1 MAAFVGIDWG
11 TSNCRAYRIDESGF
25 VLERRV
31 DGPGILAV
39 RNSDFSAALTKM
51 AGDWIDAP
59 GSPPT
64 LMSGMIGSAQG
75 WVEAPYLPIPAA
87 PADFAGRLAP
97 VPDPRRRIF
106 IVPGL
111 HGVGPAGPDV
121 MRGEETQIFGSGI
134 EDGVVCLPG
143 THSKWAVIAGG
154 RVVRFATFMTGEV
167 FAVMRRHSIL
177 GRLMNEAPHDAAAFA
192 RGLVRAQAPGGLL
205 HHLFTV
211 RTAGL
216 LEGLGRDAASSF
228 LSGVLIGE
236 EVAAAKAQFTPAS
249 VAVIGGMPLAQ
260 HYAIA
265 LNVAGITAAT
275 VSGDD
280 AAAGGLYRIAR
291 QAGFFG

>member
-11 TSNCRAYRIDESGF
+11 TSSCRAYRIDEHGT
-25 VLERRV
+25 VLERRT

-39 RNSDFSAALTKM
+39 RNSDFSAALTKI
-51 AGDWIDAP
+51 AGDWIEAP
-59 GSPPT
+59 GAPPT

-97 VPDPRRRIF
+97 VPDPHRRIF

-121 MRGEETQIFGSGI
+121 MRGEETQIFGSAI

-143 THSKWAVIAGG
+143 THSKWAVVAGG
-154 RVVRFATFMTGEV
+154 KVVRFATFMTGEV

-177 GRLMNEAPHDAAAFA
+177 GRLMNEAPYDASAFA

-216 LEGLGRDAASSF
+216 LEGLGRDAAPSF

-236 EVAAAKAQFTPAS
+236 EIAAAKAQFAPAS
-249 VAVIGGMPLAQ
+249 VTVIGGMPLAQ

-265 LNVAGITAAT
+265 LNVAGISAT
-275 VSGDD
+275 TLAGDD
-280 AAAGGLYRIAR
+280 AAANGLFRIAR
-291 QAGFFG
+291 QAGLVG

>member
-11 TSNCRAYRIDESGF
+11 TSSCRAYRIGENGT
-25 VLERRV
+25 VLERRT

-39 RNSDFSAALTKM
+39 RNGDFSAALAKI

-59 GSPPT
+59 GAPPA

-75 WVEAPYLPIPAA
+75 WVEAPYLPTPATL
-87 PADFAGRLAP
+87 ADIAGRLAP
-97 VPDPRRRIF
+97 VPDPHRRIF
-106 IVPGL
+106 VVPGL
-111 HGVGPAGPDV
+111 HGAGPAGPDV

-134 EDGVVCLPG
+134 EDGVLCLPG
-143 THSKWAVIAGG
+143 THSKWAVVAGG
-154 RVVRFATFMTGEV
+154 KIVRFATFMTGEV

-216 LEGLGRDAASSF
+216 LEGLGRDAAASF

-236 EVAAAKAQFTPAS
+236 EIAAAKAQFAPAG
-249 VAVIGGMPLAQ
+249 VTVIGSAMLAQ

-265 LNVAGITAAT
+265 LNVFGVSAETAA
-275 VSGDD
+275 GDE
-280 AAAGGLYRIAR
+280 AAANGLHRIAR
-291 QAGFFG
+291 KAGLVG